1 MEKYNIMHSLIQ
13 QLGFQDRVIILMWLD
28 DKSYEE
34 ISELMG
40 INRNTIA
47 VRLKRIKEK
56 LIKLSNYKGMIYG

>member
-1 MEKYNIMHSLIQ
+1 MHSLIQ